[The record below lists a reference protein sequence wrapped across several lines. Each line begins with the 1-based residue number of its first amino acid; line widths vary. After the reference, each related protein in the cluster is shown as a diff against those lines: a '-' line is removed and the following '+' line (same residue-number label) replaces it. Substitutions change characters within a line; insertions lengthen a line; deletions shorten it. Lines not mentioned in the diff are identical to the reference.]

1 MIAPGDSIGP
11 YQVIAAIGRGGMG
24 EVFRAHDPRLGRD
37 VALKVSYEAFSDRFT
52 REARSIAALNHT
64 NICHLY
70 DVGPDYLVI
79 EFVEGETLH
88 GPMSFD
94 DALPII
100 NQLID
105 GIEAAHERNII
116 HRDLKPANI
125 KITPEGRVKIL
136 DFGLAKALAP
146 EGAGATTDLTNS
158 PTVAPGLTATAQG
171 TILGTAA
178 YMAPEQARG
187 RGADRRAD
195 IWAFGVIVYELL
207 TGKRLFEG
215 ETPVEILGQVLHK
228 TPDFSAVPSRARPL
242 LAWCLEPDRNDRLQA
257 IGDARRLLREAAT
270 ESARVP
276 PPVSAARTWSSRAGW
291 VVAALALGALA
302 AVTWLALLNPRVAQ
316 PFMHVSLPM
325 PGGAP
330 PSFLALSPDGRMLVM
345 REAGGGLVV
354 RSLDSNSLRP
364 LAGTQLGRT
373 PFWSPDSSTIAFFA
387 DSALKTVSAAGGPT
401 QTLCTETGYGNG
413 GTWNRQGVILFF
425 AESGSLK
432 RVAAEGGAC
441 TDVIKAEPPTVRRA
455 MPMFLPD
462 GVHFLYSKATN
473 VAESSGVFVGTLDDP
488 TGHRLLAD
496 SSSVEFVP
504 DSPGSSVG
512 HLLFGREGNLVA
524 QSFDATSLKL
534 SGQPFVLAEQVD
546 FTSTRPQIAASA
558 SAVGTIAVLVNGYPE
573 RELRWYDRSGK
584 DTGRVAVT
592 GSLGGGV
599 SLAPDGR
606 SVAFVR
612 GGSET
617 ETGSRLLDLERNQD
631 SRLLATNSTVVWSP
645 DSRRIAFGGVVDGK
659 PGLYV
664 RGATGGSTEL
674 LLVGGGD
681 DRLRPS
687 DWSRDGRYLTYTEA
701 DPKTQGDV
709 WLVPMSPPR
718 APIPLLHTPANES
731 EGAISPDGRWLAYA
745 SVESSLSGVFLRSLS
760 KDMRVGD
767 AVLTVSATNAMEP
780 RWRADG
786 KELFYLERVT
796 GSRRHKLIA
805 VAINERADNPLGPP
819 QSLFEF
825 TVLGNV
831 IEGNAFLYSPSAD
844 GQRFLVNAYPS
855 DSQSSLDLLINWPAS
870 LVR

>member
-1 MIAPGDSIGP
+1 
-11 YQVIAAIGRGGMG
+11 MG
-24 EVFRAHDPRLGRD
+24 EVFKAHDPRLGRD
-37 VALKVSYEAFSDRFT
+37 VALKVSYEAFNDRFT

-79 EFVEGETLH
+79 EFVEGATLH

-94 DALPII
+94 EALPII

-125 KITPEGRVKIL
+125 KITPEGIVKIL

-146 EGAGATTDLTNS
+146 DGASATTDVMNS

-187 RGADRRAD
+187 KQADRRAD

-207 TGKRLFEG
+207 TGKRLFDG

-228 TPDFSAVPSRARPL
+228 TPDLSLAPSRARAL
-242 LAWCLEPDRNDRLQA
+242 LAWCLEPDRKDRLQA
-257 IGDARRLLREAAT
+257 IGDARRLLRDAAA
-270 ESARVP
+270 ESAHVP
-276 PPVSAARTWSSRAGW
+276 PPVTLARTWLSRAGW
-291 VVAALALGALA
+291 VVAAIALVALA
-302 AVTWLALLNPRVAQ
+302 TVTWLAARTPRVEQ
-316 PFMHVSLPM
+316 PFMHVSIPLP
-325 PGGAP
+325 GDAP

-345 REAGGGLVV
+345 LQAGSELVV
-354 RSLDSNSLRP
+354 RSLDSNVVRP
-364 LAGTQLGRT
+364 LAGTRLGRT

-387 DSALKTVSAAGGPT
+387 DNALKTVSASGGPT
-401 QTLCTETGYGNG
+401 QILCNETGYGIG
-413 GTWNRQGVILFF
+413 GTWSTLGVILFVT
-425 AESGSLK
+425 ESGVWK
-432 RVAAEGGAC
+432 RVPAGGGSC
-441 TDVIKAEPPTVRRA
+441 TDVTKPESQTVRTGF
-455 MPMFLPD
+455 PMFLPD
-462 GVHFLYSKATN
+462 GVHFLYVKATD
-473 VAESSGVFVGTLDDP
+473 VDESSGVFVGTLDDP
-488 TGHRLLAD
+488 AGHRLLAD
-496 SSSVEFVP
+496 GSSVEFVP
-504 DSPGSSVG
+504 DTPGSSVG
-512 HLLFGREGNLVA
+512 HLLFAREGNLVA
-524 QSFDATSLKL
+524 QSFDATSLQL
-534 SGQPFVLAEQVD
+534 SGQPFVVAERVD

-558 SAVGTIAVLVNGYPE
+558 SAVGTIAILVNGYPE

-617 ETGSRLLDLERNQD
+617 ATGSRLLDLERNQD
-631 SRLLATNSTVVWSP
+631 SRLLASNSIVVWSP
-645 DSRRIAFGGVVDGK
+645 DSHRIAFGDVVDGM

-664 RGATGGSTEL
+664 RGAAGGLPE

-681 DRLRPS
+681 NRLTPS
-687 DWSRDGRYLTYTEA
+687 DWPRDGRHIIYTELN
-701 DPKTQGDV
+701 PTTRGDL
-709 WLVPMSPPR
+709 WLLPVSPPR
-718 APIPLLHTPANES
+718 APVPLARTDANES
-731 EGAISPDGRWLAYA
+731 QGAISPDGKWLAYS
-745 SVESSLSGVFLRSLS
+745 SVESSVSGVFLRSLS
-760 KDMRVGD
+760 KDMRVSD
-767 AVLTVSATNAMEP
+767 AVLTVSATNALEP

-786 KELFYLERVT
+786 KELFYLERVA
-796 GSRRHKLIA
+796 GSRRHKLMA

-825 TVLGNV
+825 TVLSNV
-831 IEGNAFLYSPSAD
+831 IEGNFFLYSPSAD
-844 GQRFLVNAYPS
+844 GQRFLVNAYPP
-855 DSQSSLDLLINWPAS
+855 DSQSSLDLLVNWPAS
-870 LVR
+870 LAR